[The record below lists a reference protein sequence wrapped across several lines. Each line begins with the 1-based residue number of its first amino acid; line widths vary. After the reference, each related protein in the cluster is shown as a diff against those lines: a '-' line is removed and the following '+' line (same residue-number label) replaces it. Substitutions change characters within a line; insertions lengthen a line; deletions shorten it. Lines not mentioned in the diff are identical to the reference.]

1 MAVGGVVAKIR
12 PKRSFGCVKSMHT
25 LSTNTATTEFVRT
38 CPRPLGLV
46 PTMGALH
53 EGHLALVRRAREENA
68 TVAVSIFVNPTQF
81 GPQEDLATYPRDME
95 RDLALL
101 EAEGVDMVYAPA
113 PEEVYPPGF
122 DTWVEPGALGERLEG
137 AVRPGHFRG
146 VATVVTKLLNVV
158 APDRAYFGQKDG
170 QQLAVIRQLVRDLD
184 MGVEIVAVP
193 TVRDA
198 DGLALSSRNA
208 YLTPEQRAAAP
219 VIYRALTEA
228 GELWARG
235 ETDAEALRLAV
246 RKVLE
251 MEPML
256 DGIDYVSVADA
267 VFLVELE
274 QVDGPAMVST
284 AVRMGTTRL
293 IDNVVVGDIGQ
304 EPDSEA

>member
-1 MAVGGVVAKIR
+1 MQ
-12 PKRSFGCVKSMHT
+12 T
-25 LSTNTATTEFVRT
+25 LSTSIATTDYVRS

-53 EGHLALVRRAREENA
+53 EGHLALVRRARDENA

-95 RDLALL
+95 RDLELL
-101 EAEGVDMVYAPA
+101 EAEGVDLVYAPTA
-113 PEEVYPPGF
+113 EEVYPPGF

-158 APDRAYFGQKDG
+158 TPDRAYFGQKDG
-170 QQLAVIRQLVRDLD
+170 QQLAVIRQLVRDLNL
-184 MGVEIVAVP
+184 GVEIVAVP

-219 VIYRALTEA
+219 VIYRALLEA
-228 GELWARG
+228 RNLWVNGER
-235 ETDAEALRLAV
+235 DAETLRAAA
-246 RKVLE
+246 REILE
-251 MEPML
+251 SEPL
-256 DGIDYVSVADA
+256 IEAIDYVSVADSTSLLE
-267 VFLVELE
+267 LVR
-274 QVDGPAMVST
+274 VDGPAMVSA
-284 AVRMGTTRL
+284 AVRMGRTRL
-293 IDNVVVGDIGQ
+293 IDNVLVGDG
-304 EPDSEA
+304 